1 MNALNLKIKR
11 FFYRVQHDYLTLN
24 NIVIL
29 IACLIALSWAWGSIA
44 AMQQNYDLQQTV
56 DRKRQQVEIEK
67 LRVSL
72 LEYEGKYY
80 ESNEYLDLAV
90 RQRMGL
96 GSPGEKQ
103 IIVASTDDVT
113 SVQSTTSTSASSKPD
128 SNFQQW
134 MNFLFGGRRNSKG

>member
-1 MNALNLKIKR
+1 MDSITLKIKR
-11 FFYRVQHDYLTLN
+11 LLYRVRHDYLTLN
-24 NIVIL
+24 NVVML
-29 IACLIALSWAWGSIA
+29 IACLIALNWMWGSIT
-44 AMQQNYDLQQTV
+44 AMQRNYDLQQMV

-80 ESNEYLDLAV
+80 ESSEYLDLAV

-96 GSPGEKQ
+96 GYPGEKQ
-103 IIVASTDDVT
+103 IIVASTDDDS
-113 SVQSTTSTSASSKPD
+113 SVQPTTDTVTTPKAD

-134 MNFLFGGRRNSKG
+134 MNFLFGGRHNSKS